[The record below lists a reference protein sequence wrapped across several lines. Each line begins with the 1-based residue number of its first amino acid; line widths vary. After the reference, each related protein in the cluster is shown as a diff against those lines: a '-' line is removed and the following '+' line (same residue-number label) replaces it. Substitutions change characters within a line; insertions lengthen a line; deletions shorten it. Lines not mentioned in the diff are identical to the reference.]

1 MIGPGQELKIRLSC
15 DLHGLLG
22 FGSLT
27 EGVWSTESRSSLVN
41 WLTSS
46 QYHQVGVC
54 TYIGLRG
61 LDSQKRRNNAVSEV
75 HRFNQDYHTN
85 LRILITTD
93 REKHVLSPEHVSCHI
108 DDKPNLCELIHER
121 GLPVVCL
128 NLAYEQRLGRHY
140 QPPPP
145 FPVVANFQEAIAAVR
160 NFRLVPRVFKVWP
173 GIFRTA

>member
-1 MIGPGQELKIRLSC
+1 MPGQ
-15 DLHGLLG
+15 
-22 FGSLT
+22 
-27 EGVWSTESRSSLVN
+27 VAV
-41 WLTSS
+41 TSPETG
-46 QYHQVGVC
+46 QNTPKHMTTKC
-54 TYIGLRG
+54 FLP
-61 LDSQKRRNNAVSEV
+61 
-75 HRFNQDYHTN
+75 NQDYHTN

-128 NLAYEQRLGRHY
+128 NLAYKQRLGRHY

-173 GIFRTA
+173 LWKHMKRKWK